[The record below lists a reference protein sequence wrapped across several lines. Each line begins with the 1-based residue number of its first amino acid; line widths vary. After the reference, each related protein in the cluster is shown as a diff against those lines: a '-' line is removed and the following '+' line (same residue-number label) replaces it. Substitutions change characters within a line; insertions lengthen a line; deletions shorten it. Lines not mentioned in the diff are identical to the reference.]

1 MCTKIAISLNIFN
14 RDKEL
19 ITKMDIIGTYL
30 FLVIYILFLIYY
42 TYKYYQLVDIHI
54 LHCKKTEHEFT
65 CLKTEFIHVITP
77 YLTTIYVFYNIIYN
91 ILNYTI
97 LALNICWCC
106 YYGCQCKSNKNKIQH
121 NTIELGKV

>member
-1 MCTKIAISLNIFN
+1 MCNKIAISLNIFN

-30 FLVIYILFLIYY
+30 FLIIYILFLIYY
-42 TYKYYQLVDIHI
+42 TYKYYQLVDTHI
-54 LHCKKTEHEFT
+54 SQCKKTEHELICF
-65 CLKTEFIHVITP
+65 KTEFIHIITP

-91 ILNYTI
+91 SINYTI
-97 LALNICWCC
+97 MGINIWLCC
-106 YYGCQCKSNKNKIQH
+106 YYGCQCKSNKNKIQN